1 MPSLFYKIGEEE
13 KKFELKK
20 NVVSIGRMEGN
31 DLILF
36 DPTISRKHCLI
47 EKKEVGYFL
56 KDLDSRNGVFVNDE
70 KISEK
75 LLKDGDEI
83 RVGSYPLTYK
93 EETTKGVLFS
103 ESEGRT
109 DISEGTIMRSLKDVR
124 EMLKG
129 ELEVENVTKAKGFEL
144 SKLQRNQKI
153 LSSLSDVSK
162 KLIEAVTYEEVLE
175 RVMQIIFEQLHA
187 ERGVILLYDENS
199 KQLLPKIIKQQGE
212 KNEDTIRISHTIAKK
227 AFDDKVA
234 ILCHDA
240 QTDERFQSG
249 ASIKLLGIRSALC
262 VPLMVEERAIGLIYV
277 DTPLRVKAYG
287 DFELDLLSALSGI
300 CAIAINQASLR
311 EKLEEEKMAK
321 SRLERYHSP
330 SVVKRILEA
339 SSKEPVLEARELNA
353 TVLFADLCGF
363 TSMSE
368 NMEPKDVANILNGFL
383 SKMTD
388 VIFEYEGTLDK
399 FIGDCV
405 MAIFGAPVS
414 NADHAERAIRCALGM
429 RKALEEYNLENKEKR
444 ELNFKIGINS
454 GKMVAGDIGSSRRM
468 EYTVLGEVVNL
479 ASRLQSYVAKP
490 GQIVIGETTYNITKG
505 KFQTKE
511 IKDIQVKGISKTFT
525 AYEVIK

>member
-1 MPSLFYKIGEEE
+1 MPCLVYKIGDEE
-13 KKFELKK
+13 KTFELGKP
-20 NVVSIGRMEGN
+20 VISIGRMEGN

-36 DPTISRKHCLI
+36 DPTISRKHCII
-47 EKKEVGYFL
+47 EKKEMGYFL
-56 KDLDSRNGVFVNDE
+56 KDLESRNGVFVNDQ
-70 KISEK
+70 KVNEK

-83 RVGSYPLTYK
+83 RVGSFPLTYK
-93 EETTKGVLFS
+93 EDTAKEVLIS
-103 ESEGRT
+103 ESEGRS
-109 DISEGTIMRSLKDVR
+109 DISEGTIMRSLKEVR

-129 ELEVENVTKAKGFEL
+129 ELSGEDVAKAKTLEL
-144 SKLQRNQKI
+144 SRLQRNQKI
-153 LSSLSDVSK
+153 LASLSDVSRQ
-162 KLIEAVTYEEVLE
+162 LIEAVTYEEVLDK
-175 RVMQIIFEQLHA
+175 VMQII
-187 ERGVILLYDENS
+187 
-199 KQLLPKIIKQQGE
+199 KQAGKSE
-212 KNEDTIRISHTIAKK
+212 EAIRISHTIAKK

-240 QTDERFQSG
+240 QTDERFQAG
-249 ASIKLLGIRSALC
+249 ASIRLLGIRSALC
-262 VPLMVEERAIGLIYV
+262 VPLIVEDKAIGLIYV

-287 DFELDLLSALSGI
+287 DFELDLLSALSSL
-300 CAIAINQASLR
+300 CAIAINQAGLR
-311 EKLEEEKMAK
+311 AKLEEEKMAK

-339 SSKEPVLEARELNA
+339 TSQEPVLEARELNA

-368 NMEPKDVANILNGFL
+368 NMEPKDVANFLNGFL

-414 NADHAERAIRCALGM
+414 SEDHAERAIKCALDM
-429 RKALEEYNLENKEKR
+429 RKALKEYNLENIGKK
-444 ELNFKIGINS
+444 ELNFRVGINS

-490 GQIVIGETTYNITKG
+490 GQIVIGQTTYNLTKG
-505 KFQTKE
+505 KFKTEE
-511 IKDIQVKGISKTFT
+511 IRDVQVKGISKTLT
-525 AYEVIK
+525 AYEVFE

>member
-1 MPSLFYKIGEEE
+1 MPCLVYKIGDEE
-13 KKFELKK
+13 KEYELNKG
-20 NVVSIGRMEGN
+20 VTSIGRMEGN

-36 DPTISRKHCLI
+36 DPTISRKHCII
-47 EKKEVGYFL
+47 EKREIGYYL

-70 KISEK
+70 KISER

-83 RVGSYPLTYK
+83 KIGSFPLTYK
-93 EETTKGVLFS
+93 EETAQGVLLS
-103 ESEGRT
+103 ESEGRA
-109 DISEGTIMRSLKDVR
+109 DISEGTIMRSLKEVR

-129 ELEVENVTKAKGFEL
+129 ELSGEDVAKAKTLEL
-144 SKLQRNQKI
+144 SRLQRNQKI
-153 LSSLSDVSK
+153 LASLSDVSK
-162 KLIEAVTYEEVLE
+162 QLIEAVTYEEVLE
-175 RVMQIIFEQLHA
+175 RVMQIIFEQVHA
-187 ERGVILLYDENS
+187 ERGVILLYDEIS
-199 KQLLPKIIKQQGE
+199 KQLVPKIIKQAG
-212 KNEDTIRISHTIAKK
+212 KNEDAIRISHTIAKK

-240 QTDERFQSG
+240 QTDERFQAG
-249 ASIKLLGIRSALC
+249 ASIRLLGIRSALC
-262 VPLMVEERAIGLIYV
+262 VPLMVEDRAIGLIYV

-287 DFELDLLSALSGI
+287 DFELDLLSALSGL
-300 CAIAINQASLR
+300 CAIAINQAGLR
-311 EKLEEEKMAK
+311 AKLEEEKMAK

-339 SSKEPVLEARELNA
+339 TSKEPVLEARELNA

-368 NMEPKDVANILNGFL
+368 NMEPKDVAHILNGFL

-414 NADHAERAIRCALGM
+414 SDDHAERAIKCALGM
-429 RKALEEYNLENKEKR
+429 RKALKEYNLENKGKR
-444 ELNFKIGINS
+444 ELNFRVGINS

-490 GQIVIGETTYNITKG
+490 GQIVIGETTFNITKG
-505 KFQTKE
+505 KFKTEE
-511 IKDIQVKGISKTFT
+511 IKDIQVKGISKTLT
-525 AYEVIK
+525 AYEVLE